1 MLPFRGAAENLG
13 IAFWTD
19 HSIIGR
25 AAPCHR
31 AAENFQENPM
41 PMPRLMFLPALV
53 LVASAAG
60 AADGLVALKSPHGV
74 KETADRFEA
83 AARAKG
89 LNIFLRVDHAA
100 GAKKV
105 GKDLRP
111 TELLVFGNPQGG
123 TPLMEC
129 VQTAGI
135 DLPLK
140 ALAWQDASGQV
151 WLGYNDPKFLV
162 SRHGAADCGPVV
174 ANLTKAL
181 AGLAQEAVR

>member
-1 MLPFRGAAENLG
+1 MPLPRFM
-13 IAFWTD
+13 I
-19 HSIIGR
+19 
-25 AAPCHR
+25 
-31 AAENFQENPM
+31 
-41 PMPRLMFLPALV
+41 LPVLV
-53 LVASAAG
+53 LMAGAAG
-60 AADGLVALKSPHGV
+60 AADGLVEVKSPRSV
-74 KETADRFEA
+74 KETVDRFEA

-100 GAKKV
+100 GAKKI
-105 GKDLRP
+105 GKELRP

-129 VQTAGI
+129 AQSAGI

-151 WLGYNDPKFLV
+151 WLGYNEPKYLA
-162 SRHGAADCGPVV
+162 SRHGAGDCGPVV